1 MAARNYRITYGGRS
15 NMCEFCDGKQKRIEN
30 GYTYGTA
37 KIVERHGGYYYSL
50 NYDNSGEEYGEGEF
64 QINYCP
70 ICGRKLVK

>member
-1 MAARNYRITYGGRS
+1 
-15 NMCEFCDGKQKRIEN
+15 MCEFCDRKQKRIEN

-37 KIVERHGGYYYSL
+37 KIVGRHGEYYYSL
-50 NYDNSGEEYGEGEF
+50 NYDNSGGEYGEGEF